1 MEYDERA
8 PITAG
13 RRAVLAAAGG
23 AGIAVALGGCSTYD
37 FGGGGEPP
45 PADNSGAPGAS
56 GAPDPSGAP
65 GPSAGASQGGGGGAP
80 ALAHKGDIPVGGGKI
95 FPDQKVVITQPKAG
109 EIKAFTAVC
118 THAGCIVANVNG
130 GTINCTCHGSKYN
143 IENGSVVNGP
153 APRPLAP
160 RKINVKGDDISLG

>member
-23 AGIAVALGGCSTYD
+23 AGLAVALGGCSTYD
-37 FGGGGEPP
+37 FSGGGDQP
-45 PADNSGAPGAS
+45 PAEPAGSGAPDAS
-56 GAPDPSGAP
+56 GAPEPSD
-65 GPSAGASQGGGGGAP
+65 GASKGADGGGGGGAP
-80 ALAHKGDIPVGGGKI
+80 ALAKKGDIPVGGGKI
-95 FPDQKVVITQPKAG
+95 FPDQKVVVTQPKAG
-109 EIKAFTAVC
+109 DIKAFTAVC

-130 GTINCTCHGSKYN
+130 GTINCACHGSKYN
-143 IENGSVVNGP
+143 IENGSVVQGP

-160 RKINVKGDDISLG
+160 RKINVKGNDITLG

>member
-37 FGGGGEPP
+37 FSGGGNPP
-45 PADNSGAPGAS
+45 PAEPGGSGAPAAS
-56 GAPDPSGAP
+56 GAPEPSD
-65 GPSAGASQGGGGGAP
+65 GASQGADGGGGGAP
-80 ALAHKGDIPVGGGKI
+80 VLTEKSDIPVGGGKV
-95 FPDQKVVITQPKAG
+95 FPDQQVVVTQPKAG

-130 GTINCTCHGSKYN
+130 GTINCNCHGSKYN
-143 IENGSVVNGP
+143 IETGAVVNGP

-160 RKINVKGDDISLG
+160 RKINVKGNDISLG

>member
-1 MEYDERA
+1 MEYDENA
-8 PITAG
+8 PHATS
-13 RRAVLAAAGG
+13 RRSVLAAAGT

-37 FGGGGEPP
+37 FSGGGGEQP
-45 PADNSGAPGAS
+45 PAEPPGSGAPDAS
-56 GAPDPSGAP
+56 GAPEPSD
-65 GPSAGASQGGGGGAP
+65 GASKGAGGGGAP
-80 ALAHKGDIPVGGGKI
+80 ALAKKGDIPVGGGKI
-95 FPDQKVVITQPKAG
+95 FPDQKVVVTQPKAG

-130 GTINCTCHGSKYN
+130 GTINCLCHGSKYN

-160 RKINVKGDDISLG
+160 RKINVKGDDITLG